1 MNYGKKSVSKKRN
14 SLISRTAM
22 MGKRA
27 HVSLIR
33 VLFVVL
39 ITICVVIGCTGI
51 GAFRGIIDNAP
62 DVNDI
67 DISPLGYATFLYDG
81 DGNQLRKLT
90 APSSNR
96 LPVSID
102 QIPVDLQHAVVA
114 IEDERFYE
122 HNGIDVRGILR
133 AFVKN
138 LSSGDLSEGASTI
151 TQQLLKNNVFTNW
164 TQESTW
170 LERFTRKIQEQYL
183 AVEIEKKINDKNVI
197 LENYLNTIN
206 LGAGTYGV
214 QAAARKY
221 FNKDVWD
228 LNLSECTT
236 LAGITQNPTQYNPI
250 EHPEAN
256 AKRRKEVL
264 DHMID
269 QGYITQEQYNQ
280 VINDDIY
287 SEIQA
292 AQVLN
297 EETDNTVYSYF
308 EDELIDQ
315 VINDL
320 MNIKGYT
327 RTQAQNLVY
336 SGGLSIYTTQDAS
349 IQKILDEEY
358 ADPAN
363 YPDYVQYALDYA
375 LTVQNPDGEEVNYSK
390 EMLRLYFQNE
400 DPEFDL
406 LFDSQE
412 EGQSYVD
419 RYKEHVL
426 ADGSTVVSERVSF
439 APQPQSSMSIIDQHT
454 GYVKAIIGGRGEK
467 TASLTLNRATD
478 TTRQPGSTFKI
489 LSTYAPALNEKGMTL
504 ATTFEDEP
512 YNYPDGSPVNNA
524 SKSYGGT
531 TTIRRAIQNS
541 INVVAVKCLEEVTP
555 ELGLQYLDNFGFT
568 TLAHGTEADK
578 DADGTIWTDANLP
591 MALGGLTHGVTN
603 VELCAAYAA
612 IANNGNY
619 IEPIYYTKI
628 LDHNGN
634 VLIEKNS
641 AGRSV
646 IKESTAWLLTS
657 AMEDVVNQGTGT
669 ACQLDDMTVAGK
681 TGTTDAYNDLWF
693 VGYTPYY
700 TCAVWS
706 GFDNNEKLPE
716 DARDFHKNLWKKVMT
731 RIHEGLPDKEFDM
744 PASVEKIS
752 ICEETGLLP
761 RAGCPVIT
769 EYFDIGD
776 VPTDYCDQHFYESDD
791 TGEGD
796 TTDEE
801 TNVSPTP
808 DPDNNSNNNGGNTG
822 GDNTGGDN
830 TGGDNTGGDN
840 TGGDNTGGDN
850 TGGDNTGG
858 DNTGGD
864 NTGGDNAG
872 GGDNTGGDDGGGDT
886 GGGDDGGNT
895 EE

>member
-33 VLFVVL
+33 VLFVIL

-138 LSSGDLSEGASTI
+138 LSSGNLSEGASTI

-183 AVEIEKKINDKNVI
+183 AVEIEKKINNKNVI

-221 FNKDVWD
+221 FNKDVWN

-269 QGYITQEQYNQ
+269 QGYITQEQYDQ

-358 ADPAN
+358 ADPSN

-426 ADGSTVVSERVSF
+426 ADGSTVVAERVSF

-603 VELCAAYAA
+603 IELCAAYAA

-731 RIHEGLPDKEFDM
+731 RLHEGLPDKDFDM

-791 TGEGD
+791 TMEEY
-796 TTDEE
+796 TTDEG
-801 TNVSPTP
+801 TFNVSPTP
-808 DPDNNSNNNGGNTG
+808 DPNADNNSNDN
-822 GDNTGGDN
+822 GDNTGE
-830 TGGDNTGGDN
+830 
-840 TGGDNTGGDN
+840 
-850 TGGDNTGG
+850 

>member
-33 VLFVVL
+33 VLFVIL

-138 LSSGDLSEGASTI
+138 LSSGNLSEGASTI

-183 AVEIEKKINDKNVI
+183 AVEIEKKINNKNVI

-221 FNKDVWD
+221 FNKDVWN

-269 QGYITQEQYNQ
+269 QGYITQEQYDQ

-358 ADPAN
+358 ADPSN

-375 LTVQNPDGEEVNYSK
+375 LTVQNPDGEDVNYSK

-603 VELCAAYAA
+603 IELCAAYAA

-731 RIHEGLPDKEFDM
+731 RIHEGLPDKDFDM

-791 TGEGD
+791 TMEEY
-796 TTDEE
+796 TTDEG
-801 TNVSPTP
+801 TFNVSPTP
-808 DPDNNSNNNGGNTG
+808 DPNADNNSNDN
-822 GDNTGGDN
+822 GDNTGE
-830 TGGDNTGGDN
+830 
-840 TGGDNTGGDN
+840 
-850 TGGDNTGG
+850 DNTGG

-872 GGDNTGGDDGGGDT
+872 GGDNTGGDNTEGDNTGGDNTGGDNTGGDDGGGDT

>member
-33 VLFVVL
+33 VLFVIL

-138 LSSGDLSEGASTI
+138 LSSGNLSEGASTI

-183 AVEIEKKINDKNVI
+183 AVEIEKKINNKNVI

-221 FNKDVWD
+221 FNKDVWN

-269 QGYITQEQYNQ
+269 QGYITQEQYDQ

-358 ADPAN
+358 ADPSN

-426 ADGSTVVSERVSF
+426 ADGSTVVAERVSF

-603 VELCAAYAA
+603 IELCAAYAA

-700 TCAVWS
+700 TCAVWP

-791 TGEGD
+791 TMEEY
-796 TTDEE
+796 TTDEG
-801 TNVSPTP
+801 TFNVSPTP
-808 DPDNNSNNNGGNTG
+808 DPNADNNSNDNGDNTGEDNTGGDNTGGDNAGG

-840 TGGDNTGGDN
+840 A
-850 TGGDNTGG
+850 
-858 DNTGGD
+858 GGD

>member
-250 EHPEAN
+250 EHPETN

>member
-1 MNYGKKSVSKKRN
+1 M
-14 SLISRTAM
+14 
-22 MGKRA
+22 
-27 HVSLIR
+27 
-33 VLFVVL
+33 
-39 ITICVVIGCTGI
+39 
-51 GAFRGIIDNAP
+51 
-62 DVNDI
+62 
-67 DISPLGYATFLYDG
+67 
-81 DGNQLRKLT
+81 
-90 APSSNR
+90 
-96 LPVSID
+96 
-102 QIPVDLQHAVVA
+102 DLQHAVVA

-138 LSSGDLSEGASTI
+138 LSSGNLSEGASTI

-183 AVEIEKKINDKNVI
+183 AVEIEKKINNKNADSKII
-197 LENYLNTIN
+197 LIRSTSEPEHMVCRQPPANTLIRM
-206 LGAGTYGV
+206 YGILI
-214 QAAARKY
+214 RPMH
-221 FNKDVWD
+221 DMG
-228 LNLSECTT
+228 
-236 LAGITQNPTQYNPI
+236 AGITQNPTQYNPI

-264 DHMID
+264 NDMIH
-269 QGYITQEQYNQ
+269 QGYITQEQYDQ

-297 EETDNTVYSYF
+297 EETDNTVYSD

-358 ADPAN
+358 ADPSN

-419 RYKEHVL
+419 RYKKHVL
-426 ADGSTVVSERVSF
+426 ADGVPVVAERVSF

-731 RIHEGLPDKEFDM
+731 RIHEGLPDKDFDM

-791 TGEGD
+791 TREEY

-801 TNVSPTP
+801 TFNVSPTP
-808 DPDNNSNNNGGNTG
+808 DPDQIITVTIMETTPEKTTPEETTPEETTPEEITPEDIIPEETTPEEIIPEEIIPEKITPEETMPEEETIPEETTVAVIPAEEMTVETQKNKLTEYKTIYEGGIGEITEKKISIYCNSPPR
-822 GDNTGGDN
+822 
-830 TGGDNTGGDN
+830 
-840 TGGDNTGGDN
+840 
-850 TGGDNTGG
+850 
-858 DNTGGD
+858 
-864 NTGGDNAG
+864 
-872 GGDNTGGDDGGGDT
+872 
-886 GGGDDGGNT
+886 
-895 EE
+895 

>member
-33 VLFVVL
+33 VLFVIL

-138 LSSGDLSEGASTI
+138 LSSGNLSEGASTI

-183 AVEIEKKINDKNVI
+183 AVEIEKKINNKNVI

-221 FNKDVWD
+221 FNKDVWN

-269 QGYITQEQYNQ
+269 QGYITQEQYDQ

-358 ADPAN
+358 ADPSN

-603 VELCAAYAA
+603 IELCAAYAA

-731 RIHEGLPDKEFDM
+731 RIHEGLPDKDFDM

-791 TGEGD
+791 TMEEY
-796 TTDEE
+796 TTDEG
-801 TNVSPTP
+801 TFNVSPTP
-808 DPDNNSNNNGGNTG
+808 DPNADNNSNDN
-822 GDNTGGDN
+822 GDNTGE
-830 TGGDNTGGDN
+830 
-840 TGGDNTGGDN
+840 
-850 TGGDNTGG
+850 

>member
-555 ELGLQYLDNFGFT
+555 ELGLQNLDNFGFT

-791 TGEGD
+791 TGEED